1 MIRIAQPEH
10 LGHALAQMRAM
21 NRLNRRQ
28 VATAAGVQ
36 ESQYG
41 RYETGEHVPAL
52 TTLLRLLAVY
62 GYDLALI
69 PQEDA

>member
-1 MIRIAQPEH
+1 VIRIAQPEQV
-10 LGHALAQMRAM
+10 GGALADMRAM
-21 NRLNRRQ
+21 HRLTQRQ
-28 VATAAGVQ
+28 VADVIGMH

-41 RYETGEHVPAL
+41 RYENGHKVPSFP
-52 TTLLRLLAVY
+52 TLLKLLAVH